1 MADFLGDLLGDM
13 LSDVVARKTRTGIR
27 RVLGRPGP
35 ADSGNGCA
43 LKVISGRQD
52 GLSQQWRPGGAHFAP
67 GELGF
72 TQSGHAPLPITV
84 LNVLETADQVNIPRL
99 GACRIA
105 QLQTPTAALALA
117 MPAGQLAFAVQDL
130 APRG

>member
-13 LSDVVARKTRTGIR
+13 LSDVVARKTRKGMR

-43 LKVISGRQD
+43 LKILSGRQD
-52 GLSQQWRPGGAHFAP
+52 GLSQQWRPGGAHLAP
-67 GELGF
+67 GELSF
-72 TQSGHAPLPITV
+72 TQSGHASLPITV

-117 MPAGQLAFAVQDL
+117 MPAGQLTFAVQDL
-130 APRG
+130 ARRG